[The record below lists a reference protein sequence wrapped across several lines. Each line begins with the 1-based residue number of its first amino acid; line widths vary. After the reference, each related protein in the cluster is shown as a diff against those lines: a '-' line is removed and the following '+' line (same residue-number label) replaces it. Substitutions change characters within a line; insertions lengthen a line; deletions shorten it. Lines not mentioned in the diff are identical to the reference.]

1 MEPGDSAGVG
11 AVEVADDRVVGRP
24 MPTFV
29 HGACA
34 GVAFAAVAAH
44 CWLAVTLAPLR
55 DAYRDMGSS
64 RLPLVLY
71 PAWMW
76 GVPAAGLVA
85 LVMLVI
91 RRPRGLVAY
100 ACVGAVLVA
109 TAIATWHFAYAPLW
123 ELSGNISG

>member
-1 MEPGDSAGVG
+1 MEPGDSGGVG
-11 AVEVADDRVVGRP
+11 AVEIVDDRAIARP
-24 MPTFV
+24 TPTFA

-34 GVAFAAVAAH
+34 GIALAAVAAH

-55 DAYRDMGSS
+55 DAYRDMGTSM
-64 RLPLVLY
+64 LPIVLR
-71 PAWMW
+71 PSWMW

-85 LVMLVI
+85 LALLVI
-91 RRPRGLVAY
+91 RRPRSLVPY
-100 ACVGAVLVA
+100 ACVAAVLVA

>member
-1 MEPGDSAGVG
+1 MEPGDSGGVG
-11 AVEVADDRVVGRP
+11 AVEIAVEQS

-34 GVAFAAVAAH
+34 GVALALIAAH

-55 DAYRDMGSS
+55 DAYRDMGTGT
-64 RLPLVLY
+64 LPLVLR

-85 LVMLVI
+85 LAVLVI
-91 RRPRGLVAY
+91 RRPRTVVPY
-100 ACVGAVLVA
+100 ACVAAVLLA

-123 ELSGNISG
+123 EMSGNISG